1 MPPCRRPIGLVLAS
15 VLAHSFAKSPWTHS
29 PARQSWRRQLD
40 AVPSANP
47 PRPPDVGCDCD
58 EFCRWSCDMRHTVR
72 RNVTMYRV
80 TPANI
85 TDLPNRCDA
94 DGKPS
99 VEGRGSEWIP
109 LNNSHPSPGSSHLL
123 AQASWSTARRCSPS
137 AVPRASCEMRPG
149 GQWQETKQKQ
159 LGVVVVV
166 GGCCCCSLLT
176 ERSILCSFLLQRLGQ
191 RCWRP
196 FLPARR

>member
-1 MPPCRRPIGLVLAS
+1 MPCRRPIGLVLAS
-15 VLAHSFAKSPWTHS
+15 VLAHSFAKSPWSHS

-94 DGKPS
+94 DGNRRRGRTWFRVDSLEQFAPFPGFKPS
-99 VEGRGSEWIP
+99 
-109 LNNSHPSPGSSHLL
+109 
-123 AQASWSTARRCSPS
+123 
-137 AVPRASCEMRPG
+137 PRAGFLVHRTAVFAKRCTQS
-149 GQWQETKQKQ
+149 Q
-159 LGVVVVV
+159 L
-166 GGCCCCSLLT
+166 
-176 ERSILCSFLLQRLGQ
+176 
-191 RCWRP
+191 
-196 FLPARR
+196 